1 MDSLAAGSRDPSRGN
16 ELEWLLFIQKKLYTH
31 HLILSAERSRA

>member
-16 ELEWLLFIQKKLYTH
+16 ELEWVFIQKKLHTH
-31 HLILSAERSRA
+31 HLIFSAERSRA